1 MAPVGS
7 TQRRGAFG
15 LNLLHKALLRAARR
29 NTKRITILPCECGRQ
44 PEILRTGDN
53 RQYFSSA
60 CPHCGIRAAHLGNAG
75 LTPYDAVRKWNKV
88 REKEMRTAADPSEYG
103 ICRIC
108 GYGRCKQS
116 PKNESQHL
124 CPEYLFDEYGE
135 IGSVEK
141 QCEYFMEEPKD
152 AK

>member
-1 MAPVGS
+1 
-7 TQRRGAFG
+7 
-15 LNLLHKALLRAARR
+15 
-29 NTKRITILPCECGRQ
+29 
-44 PEILRTGDN
+44 
-53 RQYFSSA
+53 
-60 CPHCGIRAAHLGNAG
+60 
-75 LTPYDAVRKWNKV
+75 
-88 REKEMRTAADPSEYG
+88 MRTAADPSEYG